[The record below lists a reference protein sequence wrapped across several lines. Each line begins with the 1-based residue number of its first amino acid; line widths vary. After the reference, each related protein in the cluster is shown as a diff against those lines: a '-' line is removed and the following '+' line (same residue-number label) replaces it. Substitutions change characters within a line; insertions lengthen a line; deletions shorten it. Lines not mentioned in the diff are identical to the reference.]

1 MENSVTSHSI
11 MIIAGDPSGDIHSAP
26 IIRQLYALDPSVEIW
41 GIGGSQMVKE
51 GFTSLMP
58 FETFNKMGFIEVI
71 SHLPF
76 FLDAKKKLI
85 KEMKTRKPDC
95 LVCVDYPGFN
105 MPMMKAAQNLGI
117 PVVWYIAPMVW
128 AWKQKRAAVLGKC
141 AAHIACIFPFEVEYF
156 LPHTNKVSFVG
167 NPTVESGD
175 FKIQNRSPSENKDSF
190 SIAIIPGS
198 REQEVRRL
206 LKPMLDAFRIIKTEY
221 PFITATVS
229 RFSSLKESL
238 FDIVSEFNGVTM
250 KSAPIQEILKSSDCA
265 IVTSGTAT
273 LETALSGVPMVISYK
288 TSMLTYS
295 IAKLLVKIKYI
306 GLPNIIAK
314 KEIVP
319 ECVQND
325 MNSQMVAS
333 KIRKY
338 ITNKQYYQTTLNEL
352 TKIKELLGAQ
362 KPSIEVANI
371 INRCINRGTKV

>member
-11 MIIAGDPSGDIHSAP
+11 MIIAGDPSGDIHAAP
-26 IIRQLYALDPSVEIW
+26 IIRQLYTIDPSVEIW
-41 GIGGSQMVKE
+41 GIGGSQMVNE

-58 FETFNKMGFIEVI
+58 FESFNKMGFIEVI

-76 FLDAKKKLI
+76 FLNAKKRLI
-85 KEMKTRKPDC
+85 GEMKIRKPDC

-105 MPMMKAAQNLGI
+105 MPMMKASQSLGI

-128 AWKQKRAAVLGKC
+128 AWKQKRAAILGKC

-156 LPHTNKVSFVG
+156 LPYTNKVSFVG

-175 FKIQNRSPSENKDSF
+175 FDIKNRPSVNNNSF

-198 REQEVRRL
+198 REQEVKRL
-206 LKPMLDAFRIIKTEY
+206 LKPMLEAFSILKSEF
-221 PFITATVS
+221 PFVTATVS

-238 FDIVSEFNGVTM
+238 FNIVSEYEGVIT
-250 KSAPIQEILKSSDCA
+250 KNTPIQDILKFSDCA

-288 TSMLTYS
+288 TSLLTYS
-295 IAKLLVKIKYI
+295 LAKLLVKIKFI

-319 ECVQND
+319 ECVQNE

-333 KIRKY
+333 KVRKF
-338 ITNKQYYQTTLNEL
+338 ITDKEYYKTTVDEL
-352 TKIKELLGAQ
+352 TKLKELLGAQ

-371 INRCINRGTKV
+371 IKKCIDHSSTG